1 MQSKLLS
8 FAALAATASAQM
20 MNLNQTLS
28 GNPNLSN
35 LTSYLQLF
43 PQVMSML
50 GSAQNITILAPSNQA
65 FAAYMNSSA
74 GMAIKAND
82 TMAIQS
88 LLTYHVLN
96 GTYPAASIKSMPA
109 FVPTMLTSPMYTNVT
124 GGQVVEAVSMG
135 GNVSI
140 FSGLLMNST
149 VTQAVSAS
157 IRCPRVDTTDRV
169 LGRELHRRCR
179 PRDQPSPYHS
189 RQHFHYRH

>member
-8 FAALAATASAQM
+8 FVALAATASAQM

-28 GNPNLSN
+28 GNPDLSN
-35 LTSYLQLF
+35 LTTYLQLL
-43 PQVMSML
+43 PGVMSML
-50 GSAQNITILAPSNQA
+50 SSAQNITVLAPSNAA

-82 TMAIQS
+82 SMAIQS

-96 GTYPAASIKSMPA
+96 GTYPAASIKNMPA
-109 FVPTMLTSPMYTNVT
+109 FVPTMLNNPMYTNVT

-135 GNVSI
+135 GSVSI

-149 VTQAVSAS
+149 VTKAVRPSV
-157 IRCPRVDTTDRV
+157 RCPW
-169 LGRELHRRCR
+169 L
-179 PRDQPSPYHS
+179 P
-189 RQHFHYRH
+189 